1 MQTARQPEICFP
13 PQAVI
18 EEFEI
23 PEEVQDTTPKQEVKE
38 DVKEDDKPAPIT
50 QLARLFIFNSLHDVI
65 ASAKIVGYCYAG
77 SNSLYKD
84 ESENVYLLLV
94 KGSSNFPKDFNRV
107 CNILSEYGSPRKCQ
121 PASLSYLAEHYTC
134 IIPSAALQKLA
145 GIK

>member
-1 MQTARQPEICFP
+1 MLDLFKRLHANRKAAGDMLSSTAGLMKKEKEEI
-13 PQAVI
+13 
-18 EEFEI
+18 
-23 PEEVQDTTPKQEVKE
+23 KE
-38 DVKEDDKPAPIT
+38 NDNKSAPIT

-77 SNSLYKD
+77 NNSLYKD